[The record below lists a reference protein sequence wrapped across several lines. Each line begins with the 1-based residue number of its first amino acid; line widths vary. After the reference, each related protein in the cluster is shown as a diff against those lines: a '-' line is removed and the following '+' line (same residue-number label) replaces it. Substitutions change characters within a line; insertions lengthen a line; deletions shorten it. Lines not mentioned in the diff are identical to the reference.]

1 MNAVEILGA
10 ILLVAGSVL
19 VLWTVIQSDRAHAP
33 RPPARVQPM
42 PKLTVLSD
50 RRAA

>member
-1 MNAVEILGA
+1 VIALEILGA
-10 ILLVAGSVL
+10 ILLVAGSAL

-33 RPPARVQPM
+33 RPPARLQQM
-42 PKLTVLSD
+42 PKLTALSN